1 MPNRVALLLLLGVG
15 LLGASGSAPR
25 IESFSPEGLAK
36 GVRQVAVRFS
46 QPMVALGDPRPPLEL
61 FAIACAGAEP
71 GVARWVDE
79 RSWVYDFAQD
89 LPAGIACRFTL
100 RAEARAL
107 SGARLAGRRE
117 FRFSTGGPAVQ
128 TVRPWPGGQV
138 GEDQRFVLRLDAPAE
153 PRSVEAYAHFRVE
166 GLTDPLGVRVIG
178 GAERDL
184 ALRRNLRDP
193 KPSDLVLEARQRFPA
208 GRRLELVWERGVA
221 TASGIATHEAQR
233 FEFRVRE
240 PLVLRSSCPRENAR
254 ADCLPLG
261 ALELLF
267 SAPVAAETARRIRLV
282 PLAGGTPLA
291 PEPAYE
297 FDSGD
302 FVSSWKIRGPF
313 APEARY
319 RLELPADLRDDA
331 GRPLEPPDP
340 QALEIRVAKLPPLA
354 KFATRFGVIE
364 AEAPALPVTLRR
376 IEPEALPEG
385 ASIDLAGAAAGLDS
399 PSAEQ
404 VLAWLRAASPSE
416 WSAREQS
423 LFARVPAAQLP
434 AERRSFALPPPASPD
449 ASEVIGIPLPGLGL
463 HAVEIASRALGLS
476 HLGADRPMYASAVAL
491 VTNLSVHF
499 KWGREGSLAWIT
511 SLDRGRPVAGADV
524 AVFDCAAKRLA
535 SGTSDGDGIVRLGGL
550 PAPDAS
556 PDCEGYGRYDTGLLV
571 MAQLAR
577 DVSFVHTSWE
587 DGIELFRFAV
597 PTRWEPAP
605 LIAHT
610 LLDRALFR
618 AGETVHM
625 KHLVRRPVLAG
636 FAEAEEAALPDAVRI
651 QHLGSETPVELPL
664 ELAADGSALSE
675 WAIPKDAKLG
685 VYEIALLHVPPG
697 PDEPPVLFS
706 SGRFRVEEFRL
717 PLLTGAL
724 QPPAEPLVDR
734 REFPLDVALRY
745 LAGGPARGLETTL
758 RTQLRPRGV
767 RVEDYEEFAFLSGA
781 LREGIERRSWEG
793 AEEPEAA
800 APEVRTQKLVLDEA
814 GGARAT
820 LGELP
825 ASEGPT
831 ELVAELAFRDPNGET
846 QTLSRTLP
854 LWPAAHLIGLRV
866 SRDFAKDE
874 PLRAEAIVLDLAER
888 PVRRAPVEVEVFER
902 KTWSHRKRL
911 VGGFYA
917 YEHVTETRRVGTLCE
932 GRTDARG
939 RFACEAKA
947 KASGELV
954 LRATT
959 RDDAGRVAATH
970 VERWLPGEED
980 WYAAD
985 ASDRMDLLP
994 DRRRYEPGEVAFVH
1008 VRMPFREATALVTV
1022 EREGVAEAFVKP
1034 LSGREPWV
1042 AVPIRGSFAPNVF
1055 VSVLAV
1061 RGRLDAP
1068 KPTARVDL
1076 ARPAMRLGMTKL
1088 RVGWRAHELRVSVAS
1103 ERDVYRVRETAK
1115 LRVRVRT
1122 PDGDFPPPGSEI
1134 AVAAVDEG
1142 LLELAPNP
1150 SWQLLE
1156 AMEDERAQEVRT
1168 STAQLQVVGK
1178 RHYGQKAVPSGGGG
1192 GGRPTRE
1199 LFDTLLAW
1207 QPRVPLDGRGEA
1219 RLEIPLNDS
1228 LTRFRI
1234 VALATAGMDRFGT
1247 GSASVRSTQELMVLA
1262 GVPPL
1267 AREGDRLRPEFT
1279 LRNTTEAD
1287 LAVTAALRVEGLGR
1301 EIAPEPLELGLVPQ
1315 RVVLGPGEARAV
1327 GFALEVPP
1335 GARELAYQL
1344 DATSEGGGP
1353 ADRIRVVQRVLPA
1366 VPEQV
1371 VQATLLQL
1379 DRPARL
1385 PVQKPADAL
1394 PGRGALEVALRPTLA
1409 NGTQGIEQFFRAYP
1423 YHCLEQR
1430 VSRAIGL
1437 RDDALWQGL
1446 AAELPAHLDRD
1457 GLAKFFPA
1465 MRDGSD
1471 VLTSYVLATAHE
1483 AGWELPAASRQ
1494 RMLDALEAFVDGRI
1508 QRGRWAPMN
1517 DLPLRKLAALE
1528 ALARHGRD
1536 VTARLAALPRQ
1547 PELWPTS
1554 ALLDGMSLLRRL
1566 PTDAARSREL
1576 ARIERLLR
1584 ARLTLGGPTLGFST
1598 EAADGMD
1605 WLLATAELNLVRFV
1619 GLAHQSPAFRSD
1631 VPRLVEGALGR
1642 QRRGAW
1648 STTLANAWG
1657 RLALER
1663 FSRAFEQA
1671 KVAGETQVAL
1681 AGEARSVAWAGGVPA
1696 PLRLPWPLGPGEVAL
1711 RHQGAGAPWA
1721 ELRSVAAIPLERP
1734 LFAGYTVAR
1743 RWTPLEQKTPGILRR
1758 GDLVRV
1764 HLDVDAQSDAAWV
1777 VISDPIPTGA
1787 SVLGSGLGRDSALAT
1802 EGQRTEGDGWW
1813 CPCRA
1818 FTERS
1823 FEAYRD
1829 YFEYVP
1835 KGRLAI
1841 EYTLRLDQ
1849 DGRFG
1854 LPPTRVEAM
1863 YAPESFAEL
1872 PHDPIEVAP

>member
-1 MPNRVALLLLLGVG
+1 MRNRIALFLLLGAG
-15 LLGASGSAPR
+15 LLGATGSAPR

-61 FAIACAGAEP
+61 FAIDCAGAQP
-71 GVARWVDE
+71 GVARWLDE
-79 RSWVYDFAQD
+79 RSWVYDFAGD

-100 RAEARAL
+100 RAEARSLA
-107 SGARLAGRRE
+107 GARVAGRRE

-128 TVRPWPGGQV
+128 IVQPWPSAQV
-138 GEDQRFVLRLDAPAE
+138 AEDQRFVLRLDAPAE
-153 PRSVEAYAHFRVE
+153 PRSVEAHAHFRVE
-166 GLTDPLGVRVIG
+166 GLPDPVGVRIVG
-178 GAERDL
+178 GTERDE
-184 ALRRNLRDP
+184 ALRRNVRDP

-208 GRRLELVWERGVA
+208 GRRLELVWDRGVA
-221 TASGIATHEAQR
+221 TGSGIATPEAQR
-233 FEFRVRE
+233 FEYRVRE
-240 PLVLRSSCPRENAR
+240 PLALRLSCPRENAH

-261 ALELLF
+261 ALELVF
-267 SAPVAAETARRIRLV
+267 SAPVSAEAARRIRLL
-282 PLAGGTPLA
+282 PLAGGA
-291 PEPAYE
+291 ARSPEPAYDWE
-297 FDSGD
+297 SGD
-302 FVSSWKIRGPF
+302 FVSSWKIPGPF
-313 APEARY
+313 TPRARY
-319 RLELPADLRDDA
+319 RLELPAELRDDA
-331 GRPLEPPDP
+331 GRALEPPDP
-340 QALEIRVAKLPPLA
+340 QALEIEIAPLPPLA
-354 KFATRFGVIE
+354 KFAARFGVIE
-364 AEAPALPVTLRR
+364 AEAAALPVTLRR

-385 ASIDLAGAAAGLDS
+385 AAIDLAGAAAGLAS
-399 PSAEQ
+399 PSAGQ
-404 VLAWLRAASPSE
+404 ALAWLRAAAPWDRST
-416 WSAREQS
+416 REQS
-423 LFARVPAAQLP
+423 LFARVPATQLP
-434 AERRSFALPPPASPD
+434 AERRSFALPTPASED

-463 HAVEIASRALGLS
+463 HAVEIQSRALGLS
-476 HLGADRPMYASAVAL
+476 HLGAERPMYASAVAL

-499 KWGREGSLAWIT
+499 KWGREGSLAWVT
-511 SLDRGRPVAGADV
+511 SLDRGRPVAGAAV
-524 AVFDCAAKRLA
+524 AVFDCAAKLLA
-535 SGTSDGDGIVRLGGL
+535 SGSSDRDGLVRLAGL

-556 PDCEGYGRYDTGLLV
+556 PDCEGYTRYDSGLLV
-571 MAQLAR
+571 MARLER

-597 PTRWEPAP
+597 PTRWEPNE
-605 LIAHT
+605 LIVHT

-625 KHLVRRPVLAG
+625 KHLLRRPVLAG
-636 FAEAEEAALPDAVRI
+636 FEAVPEPERPTLLRI
-651 QHLGSETPVELPL
+651 QHVGSETPVELPL

-675 WAIPKDAKLG
+675 WAIPKDARLG
-685 VYEIALLHVPPG
+685 VYEVSLVRTPLQ
-697 PDEPPVLFS
+697 PDEGTALFS
-706 SGRFRVEEFRL
+706 SGRFRVEEFRV
-717 PLLTGAL
+717 PLLAGAL
-724 QPPAEPLVDR
+724 QPPTQPLVDR

-767 RVEDYEEFAFLSGA
+767 RVEDYEEFAFLRPGA
-781 LREGIERRSWEG
+781 VREGIERRSWDG
-793 AEEPEAA
+793 GEEQVAA

-814 GGARAT
+814 GGARAAV
-820 LGELP
+820 GELP

-854 LWPAAHLIGLRV
+854 LWPAERMIGLRV
-866 SRDFAKDE
+866 AHEFAQDE
-874 PLRAEAIVLDLAER
+874 PLRAETIVLDLAQQ
-888 PVRRAPVEVEVFER
+888 PVRRAPVRVEVFER
-902 KTWSHRKRL
+902 KTSSHRKRL

-917 YEHVTETRRVGTLCE
+917 YEHVTETKRVGTLCE
-932 GRTDARG
+932 GRTDVSG
-939 RFACEAKA
+939 RFACEAPA
-947 KASGELV
+947 PATGELV
-954 LRATT
+954 LRASTQ
-959 RDDAGRVAATH
+959 DAAGRTAATH
-970 VERWLPGEED
+970 VERWVPGEEA

-985 ASDRMDLLP
+985 PSDRMDLLP
-994 DRRRYEPGEVAFVH
+994 DRPRYEPGDVAFVH
-1008 VRMPFREATALVTV
+1008 VRMPFREATALVTL
-1022 EREGVAEAFVKP
+1022 EREGVAEAFVKR

-1042 AVPIRGSFAPNVF
+1042 AVPIRGAHAPNVF

-1061 RGRLDAP
+1061 RGRVAAP
-1068 KPTARVDL
+1068 KATAIVDL
-1076 ARPAMRLGMTKL
+1076 AKPALRLGMTKL
-1088 RVGWRAHELRVSVAS
+1088 RVGWRAHELRVSVTP
-1103 ERDVYRVRETAK
+1103 EREAYRVRETAK

-1178 RHYGQKAVPSGGGG
+1178 RHYGQKAVASGGGG
-1192 GGRPTRE
+1192 GGRATRE

-1207 QPRVPLDGRGEA
+1207 QPRVPLDRRGEA

-1228 LTRFRI
+1228 LTSFRI
-1234 VALATAGMDRFGT
+1234 VALATGGSDRFGT

-1279 LRNTTEAD
+1279 LRNTTQDE
-1287 LAVTAALRVEGLGR
+1287 LTVTATLRVEDLGR
-1301 EIAPEPLELGLVPQ
+1301 GIAPERL
-1315 RVVLGPGEARAV
+1315 VLGPGEARAV

-1335 GARELAYQL
+1335 GVRELVYQL

-1353 ADRIRVVQRVLPA
+1353 ADRVRVVQRVLPA

-1385 PVQKPADAL
+1385 PVAKPADAL

-1409 NGTQGIEQFFRAYP
+1409 DGTEGIEQFFRAYP

-1437 RDDALWQGL
+1437 RDAALWQGI
-1446 AAELPAHLDRD
+1446 ASDLPAHLDGD

-1465 MRDGSD
+1465 MREGSD
-1471 VLTSYVLATAHE
+1471 VLTRYVLATAHE
-1483 AGWELPAASRQ
+1483 AGWPLPEAGRT

-1508 QRGRWAPMN
+1508 QRSRWSPMN

-1536 VTARLAALPRQ
+1536 VTARLSALPRQ

-1554 ALLDGMSLLRRL
+1554 ALLDGMGLLRRL
-1566 PTDAARSREL
+1566 PPDVARSREL
-1576 ARIERLLR
+1576 ARIEKLLR
-1584 ARLTLGGPTLGFST
+1584 ARLTLGGTTLGFST
-1598 EAADGMD
+1598 ESADSMD

-1619 GLAHQSPAFRSD
+1619 GLAHDSPAFRSD
-1631 VPRLVEGALGR
+1631 VPRLVMGALGR

-1648 STTLANAWG
+1648 STTVANAWG

-1663 FSRAFEQA
+1663 FSRAFEA
-1671 KVAGETQVAL
+1671 APVAGETEVAL
-1681 AGEARSVAWAGGVPA
+1681 AGAARSVAWAGEAPA
-1696 PLRLPWPLGPGEVAL
+1696 PLRLPWPLTPSELAL
-1711 RHQGAGAPWA
+1711 RHRGTGAPWA
-1721 ELRSVAAIPLERP
+1721 ELRAVAAVPLTKP
-1734 LFAGYTVAR
+1734 LFAGYRVVR
-1743 RWTPLEQKTPGILRR
+1743 RWTPLEQKTPSAWSR

-1764 HLDVDAQSDAAWV
+1764 RLEIDAQNDAAWV

-1787 SVLGSGLGRDSALAT
+1787 TLLGGGLGRDSALVT
-1802 EGQRTEGDGWW
+1802 ESERSDGDGWG

-1823 FEAYRD
+1823 FETYRD

-1835 KGRLAI
+1835 KGRFAV

-1872 PHDPIEVAP
+1872 PHEPLEVSP